1 VIVGVAAAGATALGL
16 EAFEILAL
24 LAAVPT
30 GGPITMTA
38 DGTLFEEVTK
48 GTLLWVP
55 VACALKA
62 ALISMTVTERF
73 VMALALAATTA
84 AWSAWAEATLM
95 LMTLLAVAVAFEAIA
110 PGAVTGMSTAGTK
123 LIFGIAGGVAFL
135 AVEVAPDAAAAL
147 P

>member
-1 VIVGVAAAGATALGL
+1 MLPAFPIFPALPAFVALIP

-55 VACALKA
+55 VAC
-62 ALISMTVTERF
+62 T
-73 VMALALAATTA
+73 
-84 AWSAWAEATLM
+84 
-95 LMTLLAVAVAFEAIA
+95 
-110 PGAVTGMSTAGTK
+110 
-123 LIFGIAGGVAFL
+123 
-135 AVEVAPDAAAAL
+135 
-147 P
+147 